1 MTIDFTFGNLINFL
15 GFVQGTLLG
24 FLLILQ
30 WRKHISFPLLG
41 LFLIGYSADLA
52 LDVFHDSKIY
62 KDSEYLIFLPI
73 NFYLLFMPSL
83 YLYTQSLTRKI
94 NWKKDSIHL
103 LPAVIEFVV
112 FTILFFQTNKKEIS
126 TSESWGIIEVLY
138 ILFSWIFITTYAIK
152 IVLFVNKL
160 KKRVENFYSNINGK
174 LLKWVKWVAIY
185 VVGFNVMMLVTADFS
200 DEISNNWI
208 NPIINGINV
217 IFIFWVALSGLR
229 QTQISISNIEEMD
242 TNSTEIDSPKNSKEK
257 NIDNPDFEKLQEY
270 MIAQKP
276 FKKPQ
281 LHLAGLA
288 SEIHLPQRKLSNLIN
303 EKSGLNFNQ
312 FINKY
317 RIEEAQQLLLNEK
330 FAHLNMLGIAY
341 EVGFNSKA
349 TFYATFKQ
357 FTGTTPTKFQKESLL
372 AK

>member
-1 MTIDFTFGNLINFL
+1 MTLEFTFDSLINFL

-24 FLLILQ
+24 FLLILR
-30 WRKHISFPLLG
+30 WKKHISFPLLG
-41 LFLIGYSADLA
+41 LFLIGYSADLG
-52 LDVFHDSKIY
+52 LDLFQASKVY
-62 KDSEYLIFLPI
+62 QNSEHLIFLPI

-94 NWKKDSIHL
+94 KWNKDFYHL
-103 LPAVIEFVV
+103 LPAIIEFVL
-112 FTILFFQTNKKEIS
+112 FTILFFQTNKSEIYS
-126 TSESWGIIEVLY
+126 SDLWEMIELVY
-138 ILFSWIFITTYAIK
+138 ILFSWIFITTYAVK

-160 KKRVENFYSNINGK
+160 RKKVEDFYSNINGR
-174 LLKWVKWVAIY
+174 LLNWVKWVAIY
-185 VVGFNVMMLVTADFS
+185 VVGFNIMMLVTADFP

-208 NPIINGINV
+208 NPILDGINV

-229 QTQISISNIEEMD
+229 QTQITISNTEEIGLESSEVN
-242 TNSTEIDSPKNSKEK
+242 TSEYQKEK
-257 NIDNPDFEKLQEY
+257 NIDDPDFEKLQDY
-270 MIAQKP
+270 MVAQKP

-281 LHLAGLA
+281 LHLASLA
-288 SEIHLPQRKLSNLIN
+288 TELQLPQRKLSNLIN

-317 RIEEAQQLLLNEK
+317 RIEEAKLLLLDEK
-330 FAHLNMLGIAY
+330 FTHLNMLGIAY

-372 AK
+372 AR